1 MAYSGSRP
9 PGIGPFLRGDCNNDG
24 VVEGSPRD
32 AIVFF
37 GHCFRN
43 DPQELECL
51 AACDANM
58 DGSVCGSVSDGVAIL
73 TRNFRGGD
81 PLMPPFPD
89 PGTSDDPGDVALGCE
104 TPLQP

>member
-1 MAYSGSRP
+1 
-9 PGIGPFLRGDCNNDG
+9 
-24 VVEGSPRD
+24 
-32 AIVFF
+32 
-37 GHCFRN
+37 
-43 DPQELECL
+43 
-51 AACDANM
+51 M